1 MSVPV
6 EALYP
11 DLMKMTLKES
21 HCDTGST
28 WSPGQREDI
37 QRIERGQREDRERSR
52 GQREDRERMRGQREA
67 REKIG
72 RTEKEQEGQRKQIG
86 PRGQGKHRDGTV
98 RGQREN
104 RKDREGREDS

>member
-28 WSPGQREDI
+28 WSPGQREDT
-37 QRIERGQREDRERSR
+37 QRTERGQREDRERT
-52 GQREDRERMRGQREA
+52 RGQREA

-98 RGQREN
+98 RGN
-104 RKDREGREDS
+104 RKDREDREDS

>member
-37 QRIERGQREDRERSR
+37 QRIERGQREDRERTGGENR
-52 GQREDRERMRGQREA
+52 RTHQNVNTGNRFMTVTDN
-67 REKIG
+67 REK
-72 RTEKEQEGQRKQIG
+72 
-86 PRGQGKHRDGTV
+86 
-98 RGQREN
+98 
-104 RKDREGREDS
+104 